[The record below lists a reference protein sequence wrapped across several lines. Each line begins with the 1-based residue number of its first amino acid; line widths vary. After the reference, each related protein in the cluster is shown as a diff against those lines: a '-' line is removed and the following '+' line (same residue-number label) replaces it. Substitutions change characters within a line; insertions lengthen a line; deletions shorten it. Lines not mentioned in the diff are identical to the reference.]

1 MRIDEFQL
9 EIEKLSHLLDEMKQ
23 LSVFRDAKY
32 TEKETAGNRCYADGI
47 SIKTKNG
54 ETILDF
60 HDGILTLGKAPR
72 HS

>member
-1 MRIDEFQL
+1 MCE
-9 EIEKLSHLLDEMKQ
+9 
-23 LSVFRDAKY
+23 DAKY
-32 TEKETAGNRCYADGI
+32 KEKETAGNRFDADGI